1 MHLHRIAARVL
12 NRPLLIV
19 PHNAE
24 IICSVLADRIGIE
37 PMTALPE
44 RSPDASRFLGEGV
57 PAAGG
62 NRRAMYQRID
72 DTAVVT
78 VEGELVNRGAWIGAD
93 SGLTSYEG
101 IDAQLRAAASD
112 PRVRQILLDIES
124 PGGEAVGAME
134 IAATV
139 RKINKEKSVYA
150 IANGMAASAAY
161 AMASGARRVFTTPSA
176 LTGSIGVVLLHL
188 DQSVRLEKQ
197 GIKPTL
203 IFAGAHKVDGHPF
216 GPLPDSV
223 ADDLK
228 AEVAQ
233 FYQHFVETVAAGRP
247 NLTEQAIRATEARTY
262 LGADAVK
269 VGIADAVSSFD
280 DVLVEVRAA
289 GRSTQVRGA
298 YMSDNQS
305 VPAAETAG
313 IPKADHDKAVAD
325 AQAAGMKAAQD
336 RIAAI
341 MGLDEA
347 KGRSALANHIA
358 FKTAM
363 SVDEAKAMLAA
374 TPAAAESTQ
383 PKVPSLDER
392 MAGQEGIGGNPQPQ
406 TTGKAA
412 IAKLWDDAVTAANTM
427 NKRRRAA

>member
-1 MHLHRIAARVL
+1 MQLHRIAARVL

-24 IICSVLADRIGIE
+24 IICSVLADRIGVE
-37 PMTALPE
+37 PMVALQD
-44 RSPDASRFLGEGV
+44 RSPDASRFIGEGV
-57 PAAGG
+57 AASGG
-62 NRRAMYQRID
+62 NRRAMYSRVD
-72 DTAVVT
+72 DTAIVT

-134 IAATV
+134 LAATV
-139 RKINKEKSVYA
+139 RKVNKEKPVYA

-161 AMASGARRVFTTPSA
+161 AMASGAKRLFATPSS

-247 NLTEQAIRATEARTY
+247 GLTEQAIRATEARTY

-280 DVLVEVRAA
+280 EVLVEVRAA

-298 YMSDNQS
+298 YMSDTTS
-305 VPAAETAG
+305 APAANNAG
-313 IPKADHDKAVAD
+313 ISQADHDKAVAD
-325 AQAAGMKAAQD
+325 AQAAGAKAAQE
-336 RIAAI
+336 RISAI
-341 MGLDEA
+341 LGLEEA
-347 KGRSALANHIA
+347 KGRKAQAEHIA
-358 FKTAM
+358 FKTSM
-363 SVDEAKAMLAA
+363 SVDDAKAMLATA
-374 TPAAAESTQ
+374 PVEAAKPS
-383 PKVPSLDER
+383 VPSLDER
-392 MAGQEGIGGNPQPQ
+392 MSAQPGLGGDTAQP
-406 TTGKAA
+406 TGKAA
-412 IAKLWDDAVTAANTM
+412 IAKLWDDAVTAVNAKS
-427 NKRRRAA
+427 KRLRAA

>member
-24 IICSVLADRIGIE
+24 IICSVLAERIGVD
-37 PMTALPE
+37 PMVALPA
-44 RSPDASRFLGEGV
+44 RQPKATRFLGETVVSG
-57 PAAGG
+57 AG
-62 NRRAMYQRID
+62 AMYNLVN

-101 IDAQLRAAASD
+101 IDAQLRAAAAD
-112 PRVRQILLDIES
+112 PKVRQILLDMES

-134 IAATV
+134 MAAAV
-139 RKINKEKSVYA
+139 RKVNKEKPVYA

-161 AMASGARRVFTTPSA
+161 AIASGAKRVFTTPSA
-176 LTGSIGVVLLHL
+176 ITGSIGVVLLHL
-188 DQSVRLEKQ
+188 DQSVRLEKH

-203 IFAGAHKVDGHPF
+203 IFAGAHKVDGNPF

-223 ADDLK
+223 AEDLK

-280 DVLVEVRAA
+280 EVLVEVRAA
-289 GRSTQVRGA
+289 GRSFSVGKGA
-298 YMSDNQS
+298 FMTTDTTSA
-305 VPAAETAG
+305 PAANTAG
-313 IPKADHDKAVAD
+313 ITQAEIDAKVAKAAKD
-325 AQAAGMKAAQD
+325 AQD

-341 MGLDEA
+341 MSLDEA
-347 KGRSALANHIA
+347 KGRASLANHIA
-358 FKTAM
+358 FKTTM
-363 SVDEAKAMLAA
+363 SVEDAKAMLAA
-374 TPAAAESTQ
+374 ASVETAAKPQ
-383 PKVPSLDER
+383 LPSLEER
-392 MAGQEGIGGNPQPQ
+392 MAAQPGMGGQPQPQ
-406 TTGKAA
+406 ITGKAA
-412 IAKLWDDAVTAANTM
+412 IAKSWADAVDAVNASFGSKRKAA
-427 NKRRRAA
+427 

>member
-24 IICSVLADRIGIE
+24 IICSVLAERIGVE
-37 PMTALPE
+37 PMAALPE
-44 RSPDASRFLGEGV
+44 RKPRASRFKGEAVHDG
-57 PAAGG
+57 AGIIY
-62 NRRAMYQRID
+62 NRID

-101 IDAQLRAAASD
+101 IDAQLRAAATD
-112 PRVRQILLDIES
+112 PKVRQILLDIES

-134 IAATV
+134 LAATV
-139 RKINKEKSVYA
+139 RKVDKDKPVYA

-161 AMASGARRVFTTPSA
+161 AMASGARRLFTTPSA
-176 LTGSIGVVLLHL
+176 ITGSIGVVLLHL
-188 DQSVRLEKQ
+188 DRSKELEKR

-216 GPLPDSV
+216 GPLPDTV
-223 ADDLK
+223 TEDLK
-228 AEVAQ
+228 AEVSAFYDQ
-233 FYQHFVETVAAGRP
+233 FVKTVAAGRP
-247 NLTEQAIRATEARTY
+247 GLTEDAIRATEARTFM
-262 LGADAVK
+262 GEDAVSK
-269 VGIADAVSSFD
+269 GIADAVSSFD
-280 DVLVEVRAA
+280 EALVEVRAA
-289 GRSTQVRGA
+289 TRSTHVVSRGVS
-298 YMSDNQS
+298 MSDKTS

-325 AQAAGMKAAQD
+325 AQAAGAKAAQE
-336 RIAAI
+336 RISAI
-341 MGLDEA
+341 LGLEEA
-347 KGRSALANHIA
+347 KGRKSLADHFA

-363 SVDEAKAMLAA
+363 SVEDAKAALAA
-374 TPAAAESTQ
+374 APVEAAKPA
-383 PKVPSLDER
+383 VPSLDER
-392 MAGQEGIGGNPQPQ
+392 MREQPGLGGDPQAQ
-406 TTGKAA
+406 ISGKAA
-412 IAKLWDDAVTAANTM
+412 IAKLWDDAVTAANAQ